1 MWKEKFIN
9 YLRYEKNYSS
19 HTEISYYKDLTQF
32 QEFIENKVGG
42 FDPINISSDLIRMWI
57 VQLMEQGQKS
67 STVNRKLSTLKSF
80 YRFLKKKKLI
90 EVNPALYI
98 QGPKMEIKLPS
109 FVKHSDMLKVLSPD
123 LFTNDFMG
131 CRDRFLIELLYLTG
145 MRREELIMLKNV
157 DVDLSSNLI
166 HVHGKGNKERLIPI
180 SEKTNQLFLEY
191 ICIRNDE
198 IKNRAPYL
206 FVRKNGKRFYSG
218 MVYAIVN
225 KYLSC
230 VKTLSVKSPH
240 VLRHSF
246 ATAMLNNGAEI
257 ISIKKIMGHT
267 SLSST
272 QIYTHVTFK
281 ELKKVY
287 NNAHPRA

>member
-1 MWKEKFIN
+1 MLKEKFIN

-19 HTEISYYKDLTQF
+19 HTEISYFKDLTQF
-32 QEFIENKVGG
+32 QNFVISEVGQ
-42 FDPINISSDLIRMWI
+42 FDPLSISSDHIRMWVI
-57 VQLMEQGQKS
+57 QLMEYGNKP

-80 YRFLKKKKLI
+80 FKFLQRKELL

-98 QGPKMEIKLPS
+98 QGPKMEQRLPS
-109 FVKHSDMLKVLSPD
+109 FVKHSDMLKVLSSD
-123 LFTNDFMG
+123 SFTDDFEGRRNLFI
-131 CRDRFLIELLYLTG
+131 IELLYLTG
-145 MRREELIMLKNV
+145 LRTEELVILKDV
-157 DVDLSSNLI
+157 DVDLFSNVLHI
-166 HVHGKGNKERLIPI
+166 HGKRKKERLIPF
-180 SEKTNQLFLEY
+180 SEKTNRLLIEY
-191 ICIRNDE
+191 INSRNDE
-198 IKNRAPYL
+198 IENRTPYL
-206 FVRKNGKRFYSG
+206 FVRKNGKQLYHR

-225 KYLSC
+225 KHLSD
-230 VKTLSVKSPH
+230 VKTLSIKSPH

-246 ATAMLNNGAEI
+246 ATVMLNNGAEI
-257 ISIKKIMGHT
+257 NAVKNLLGHA

>member
-1 MWKEKFIN
+1 MLKEKFIS

-19 HTEISYYKDLTQF
+19 HTEISYFKDLVQF
-32 QEFIENKVGG
+32 QDFVTNEVGE
-42 FDPINISSDLIRMWI
+42 FDPLTISTDQIRMWI
-57 VQLMEQGQKS
+57 VHMMEQGNKP
-67 STVNRKLSTLKSF
+67 STVNRRLSTIKSF
-80 YRFLKKKKLI
+80 YKFLQRKELLEI
-90 EVNPALYI
+90 NPALYI
-98 QGPKMEIKLPS
+98 QGPKMEQKLPS
-109 FVKHSDMLKVLSPD
+109 FVKHSDMVKVLSPD
-123 LFTNDFMG
+123 SYTDDFEG
-131 CRDRFLIELLYLTG
+131 HRNRFIIQLLYLTG
-145 MRREELIMLKNV
+145 VRREELVMLKDA
-157 DVDLSSNLI
+157 DVDLFSNVLL
-166 HVHGKGNKERLIPI
+166 VHGKRNKERLIPF
-180 SEKTNQLFLEY
+180 SEKTNSLFNDY
-191 ICIRNDE
+191 INIRNLE
-198 IKNRAPYL
+198 IENITPYL
-206 FVRKNGKRFYSG
+206 LVRKNGKQLYTG

-225 KYLSC
+225 KHLSE

-257 ISIKKIMGHT
+257 NAVKNLLGHA

>member
-19 HTEISYYKDLTQF
+19 HTEISYFKDLTQF
-32 QEFIENKVGG
+32 QNFIKNEIGQ
-42 FDPINISSDLIRMWI
+42 FDPFTISSDQIRMWI
-57 VQLMEQGQKS
+57 VKLMEKGQKS
-67 STVNRKLSTLKSF
+67 STVNRKLSTIKSF
-80 YRFLKKKKLI
+80 YKFLQKKELM
-90 EVNPALYI
+90 EMNPARYI
-98 QGPKMEIKLPS
+98 QGPKIETKLPS
-109 FVKHSDMLKVLSPD
+109 FVRHSDMLKVLSSD
-123 LFTNDFMG
+123 SFTDDFEG
-131 CRDRFLIELLYLTG
+131 YRNRFLIELLYLTG
-145 MRREELIMLKNV
+145 MRREELVMLKNS
-157 DVDLSSNLI
+157 DVDLYSNLL
-166 HVHGKGNKERLIPI
+166 HVHGKGNKDRLIPI
-180 SEKTNQLFLEY
+180 SEKTNQLFINY
-191 ICIRNDE
+191 ICIRNDKVE
-198 IKNRAPYL
+198 NRAPYL
-206 FVRKNGKRFYSG
+206 FVRKNGKRLYSE
-218 MVYAIVN
+218 MVYSIVN
-225 KYLSC
+225 KHLSD

-257 ISIKKIMGHT
+257 NAIKNLLGHA